1 VSVLPPVL
9 DRRRRPAFVRLVLN
23 GLFQAGAIIGAMI
36 LVRHAFNVMLNP
48 AFDDPEVHLF
58 DMREVWQVALF
69 ALGLLA
75 CTGAAA
81 LLRMA
86 ERIDAE
92 RLGQS
97 YVHRIRL
104 LLFDSMAKFAPRA
117 LASQS
122 TGAVALRFV
131 GDLNALRRWVS
142 MGLARIV
149 VAAIVVPSTLGFMA
163 WLDPWLALGCALVL
177 GLGLVGNLLLGPRMH
192 RTVAEA
198 RRRRGHLAANITEKI
213 ASFAVLQAFD
223 QVRRER
229 ARFSRHSRR
238 LRDAMVERAQSS
250 GQMRVITEGAT
261 AVSMALVLS
270 QGALEVFWGM
280 TSSGN
285 VVAALA
291 VVGFLVGPLR
301 GLGRVHEYYQAARV
315 SREKVEDFLQTRRMR
330 GRSPR
335 REALTPADGTI
346 RVEGVSVAGA
356 LSDVSAIVEG
366 GQRVALLG
374 ANGSG
379 KSTLLY
385 VIARLVDPD
394 AGRVLIDGQE
404 LGECNIASVRRAI
417 SLVSPDLPLLRG
429 SLESNLRYRWPDA
442 PDEEVARVRRICGLD
457 ELLDKLPRG
466 ARFRVQ
472 EGGQNLSLGQRH
484 RLTMARA
491 LLGNPAILLLD
502 EFDANLDEE
511 TRALLDVVLEEFPGT
526 VVMITRD
533 EARIARA
540 DCIWRLEEGRMVEDR
555 ERPVTT
561 PTAGVE
567 MGTVVLRGEDQ
578 TS

>member
-1 VSVLPPVL
+1 VNALPPVL
-9 DRRRRPAFVRLVLN
+9 DRRRRGPFARLVLN
-23 GLFQAGAIIGAMI
+23 GLLQAAAIIGAML

-69 ALGLLA
+69 ALGLLV

-86 ERIDAE
+86 ERVDAE

-104 LLFDSMAKFAPRA
+104 RLYDSMARFAPRA
-117 LASQS
+117 LSRQS

-142 MGLARIV
+142 LGLARIV
-149 VAAIVVPSTLGFMA
+149 VAAVVVPSTLGFMA

-177 GLGLVGNLLLGPRMH
+177 GVGLIGNLLLGPRMH
-192 RTVAEA
+192 TTVAEA

-213 ASFAVLQAFD
+213 RAFAVLQAFD
-223 QVRRER
+223 QVHAER
-229 ARFSRHSRR
+229 GRFSRHSRR
-238 LRDAMVERAQSS
+238 LRDAMVDRARSS
-250 GQMRVITEGAT
+250 GQMRMITEGAT

-270 QGALEVFWGM
+270 QGALEVFWGL
-280 TSSGN
+280 TSAGN

-315 SREKVEDFLQTRRMR
+315 SREKVEEFLNTRRMR

-335 REALTPADGTI
+335 RPALAPGAGRI
-346 RVEGVSVAGA
+346 EVEGVRVGGA
-356 LSDVSAIVEG
+356 LHDVSASVAG

-374 ANGSG
+374 GNGAG

-404 LGECNIASVRRAI
+404 LGECNLASVRRAI

-429 SLESNLRYRWPDA
+429 SVGANLRYRWPEA

-457 ELLDKLPRG
+457 TLFDKLPRG
-466 ARFRVQ
+466 EGFRIQ
-472 EGGQNLSLGQRH
+472 EGGLNLSLGQRH

-511 TRALLDVVLEEFPGT
+511 TRSLLDDVLEDYPGT
-526 VVMITRD
+526 VIMISRD
-533 EARIARA
+533 PARIARA
-540 DCIWRLEEGRMVEDR
+540 DRLWRLEEGCMVEQRDQAEAPVASPDGEGIPSPPGR
-555 ERPVTT
+555 EQ
-561 PTAGVE
+561 A
-567 MGTVVLRGEDQ
+567 
-578 TS
+578 S

>member
-1 VSVLPPVL
+1 MSALPPVL
-9 DRRRRPAFVRLVLN
+9 DRRRRPAFARLVVN

-36 LVRHAFNVMLNP
+36 LVRHAFDVMLNP
-48 AFDDPEVHLF
+48 AFDDPEVHMF

-75 CTGAAA
+75 CTGVAA
-81 LLRMA
+81 LLRMV
-86 ERIDAE
+86 ERVDAE
-92 RLGQS
+92 RLGQG

-104 LLFDSMAKFAPRA
+104 MLYDSMAKFAPRA
-117 LASQS
+117 LASHS
-122 TGAVALRFV
+122 TGAVVLRFV

-142 MGLARIV
+142 LGLARIV

-163 WLDPWLALGCALVL
+163 WLDPWLALGCTLIL
-177 GLGLVGNLLLGPRMH
+177 GVGLVGNLLLGPRMH
-192 RTVAEA
+192 RAVAEA

-213 ASFAVLQAFD
+213 GAFVVLQAFD
-223 QVRRER
+223 QVRNER
-229 ARFSRHSRR
+229 SRFSRHSRR
-238 LRDAMVERAQSS
+238 LRDSMVDRAHSS

-280 TSSGN
+280 TTSGN

-315 SREKVEDFLQTRRMR
+315 SREKVDDFLQTRRMR

-335 REALTPADGTI
+335 RPALEPAAGRIELDTVTVSGALH
-346 RVEGVSVAGA
+346 GVSASVAGG
-356 LSDVSAIVEG
+356 E
-366 GQRVALLG
+366 RVALLG

-404 LGECNIASVRRAI
+404 LGECNLGSVRRAI

-429 SLESNLRYRWPDA
+429 TVGANLRYRWPDA

-457 ELLDKLPRG
+457 DLLQKLPRG
-466 ARFRVQ
+466 DRFRVQ

-491 LLGNPAILLLD
+491 LLGKPAILLLD

-511 TRALLDVVLEEFPGT
+511 TRSLLDDVLEDYPGT

-533 EARIARA
+533 EGRIARA
-540 DCIWRLEEGRMVEDR
+540 DRVWRLEEGRMVEDR
-555 ERPVTT
+555 DLRNAHGTER
-561 PTAGVE
+561 A
-567 MGTVVLRGEDQ
+567 
-578 TS
+578 S